1 MKRIL
6 FLDFIIIVIIKEDL
20 MILALVKYLI
30 SNIIC
35 IMLVR
40 VIILLIWVRVIGG
53 RVVKVRVDVAFN
65 ILIFIV
71 IIRIIK
77 VIGSGYMFR

>member
-30 SNIIC
+30 SNIVC

-40 VIILLIWVRVIGG
+40 VIILLIRVRVIGG